1 MSQPIWITNTGSL
14 GSYPAQVA
22 MFIQLVAQPVLPAT
36 SVTYT
41 LISGSLPQG
50 LNLSVSGI
58 ISGIPNLITS
68 DTTYT
73 FVIRATDNLS
83 NIRDRTFSMIISGV
97 ASPEFTTPTGNIL
110 SERDSTW
117 IELPIQYTNPITD
130 NEVSIRVIQGQLP
143 PGLEINS
150 AGLIRG
156 YANPPIINVN
166 LGLVTTSI
174 TSVGSG
180 IITGLSTAGFRVGRP
195 IIFNGTSFGGIIA
208 GQTYY
213 VSSIGIDGLSFT
225 ISISAGGPNVILFN
239 DVGYMTVTLPNIAVG
254 QPTVQTYS
262 FTLKLESLLGTDL
275 ESYSITII
283 NQNAPASEGGPGLS
297 ENSRIPAI
305 YNTRPPTYLITQ
317 DTPYFGYYVLPP
329 DSQGLTYSP
338 TENAF
343 IGKIS
348 SDNEF
353 SFKVIGNDFD
363 DNVLTYLF
371 ADLPLGLT
379 GDTNTGWITGNPI
392 IADDSISEFSFS
404 VAVSKASNPSIT
416 SGVFKFSFVIRN
428 DIVGD
433 VFWITPANLGQIENS
448 SISTLNVVAES
459 DVALEYRLINGS
471 LPPNLI
477 LTSDGNIS
485 GTVAY
490 QPTNTLLGEDETT
503 TFTFTIQAFS
513 PAFSSVVQSTRTFTL
528 TVTQEYVQPTDTLYI
543 KCAPSIQDR
552 NLIRDLLNDEQLI
565 PNEYLYRPEDSNFG
579 KATNVT
585 YVHAY
590 GIYANDLD
598 AYVAAVTKNHY
609 WRNITLGEINT
620 AVAKNDQGE
629 IIYEVVYSSVIDNLI
644 NPEGVSVSKEILW
657 PRFID
662 LNLGPWYTS
671 VSNLYTSYIGASIQG
686 QSLLTENINN
696 ISTED
701 LFTIETEA
709 GQPAYYT
716 SLSSGLARI
725 LYPNSLP
732 NMREQVGDVLGQEYN
747 FRLYPKWM
755 TSQQANGSTLGFT
768 PAWVICF
775 CKPRIIVDGTSL
787 TYDQFKET
795 KLNRNNYKS
804 YAEQIAYNINND
816 WKTPVGDVIT
826 LNQINFKIDRF
837 TVDKSLTY
845 NYDNNLV
852 PATWTGLPSATPV
865 PDPKDSKDFFVL
877 FPRETILPDETQ
889 Y

>member
-1 MSQPIWITNTGSL
+1 MSQPIWNTTQGSI

-22 MFIQLVAQPVLPAT
+22 LSIQLSASAVFPAT
-36 SVTYT
+36 TVTYQ
-41 LISGSLPQG
+41 LISGSLPIG
-50 LNLSVSGI
+50 LSLASTG
-58 ISGIPNLITS
+58 LITGTPGLVIS

-83 NIRDRTFSMIISGV
+83 NIRDRTFSMLISGV
-97 ASPEFTTPTGNIL
+97 ASPEFTTPTGSLLTID
-110 SERDSTW
+110 DSIW
-117 IELPIQYTNPITD
+117 LELPIQYNNPVED
-130 NEVSIRVIQGQLP
+130 NEIAIRVIQGQLP

-150 AGLIRG
+150 NGLIRG
-156 YANPPIINVN
+156 YASPPTINVN
-166 LGLVTTSI
+166 LGLVNTSI
-174 TSVGSG
+174 TSVDSSV
-180 IITGLSTAGFRVGRP
+180 ITTLSTTGFRIGRP
-195 IIFNGTSFGGIIA
+195 IIFAGTSFSGITA

-213 VSSIGIDGLSFT
+213 VNSVIDGSTFT
-225 ISISAGGPNVILFN
+225 ISASVGGETVALTNG
-239 DVGYMTVTLPNIAVG
+239 VGYMTVTLPNIAVG

-262 FTLKLESLLGTDL
+262 FTLKLESLLGSDL
-275 ESYSITII
+275 ESYSITVA
-283 NQNAPASEGGPGLS
+283 NQNSPERSGGPKP
-297 ENSRIPAI
+297 ENSRTPTI
-305 YNTRPPTYLITQ
+305 YNTRPPTYLITE

-343 IGKIS
+343 IGKIA

-353 SFKVIGNDFD
+353 SFKVIGKDFD
-363 DNVLTYLF
+363 DNVLVYSF

-379 GDTNTGWITGNPI
+379 GDTSTGWIIGNPI
-392 IADDSISEFSFS
+392 IADNSISEFSFS
-404 VAVSKASNPSIT
+404 VAVNKASNPSII
-416 SGVFKFSFVIRN
+416 SPFFDFSFIITN
-428 DIVGD
+428 DIIGD
-433 VFWITPANLGQIENS
+433 IVWITPANLGQIENS
-448 SISTLNVVAES
+448 SISILSVAAES
-459 DVALEYRLINGS
+459 DVALEYRLIAGS

-485 GTVAY
+485 GIVAY
-490 QPTNTLLGEDETT
+490 QPTNVLLNQDAET
-503 TFTFTIQAFS
+503 TFTFTVQAFS
-513 PAFSSVVQSTRTFTL
+513 PLFDPVVQSSRTFTL
-528 TVTQEYVQPTDTLYI
+528 TVTQEYIQPTDTLYI

-552 NLIRDLLNDEQLI
+552 NLIRTLLDSEQLI
-565 PNEYLYRPEDSNFG
+565 PDSYLYRPEDSNFG

-629 IIYEVVYSSVIDNLI
+629 VIYEVVYSSVIDNLI
-644 NPEGVSVSKEILW
+644 NPEGVSVSKEVFW

-701 LFTIETEA
+701 LFTIETES

-732 NMREQVGDVLGQEYN
+732 NMREQVGDELGQEYN

-768 PAWVICF
+768 PAWVIAY
-775 CKPRIIVDGTSL
+775 CKPGTTTLPNGSVV
-787 TYDQFKET
+787 
-795 KLNRNNYKS
+795 S
-804 YAEQIAYNINND
+804 YAEKVKYNIENN
-816 WKTPVGDVIT
+816 WISPVTEDVIT

-837 TVDKSLTY
+837 AVDKSLTY
-845 NYDNNLV
+845 NYDNNLS

-865 PDPKDSKDFFVL
+865 PDPIDSKNFFVL